1 MKIFLNQESV
11 KQLEV
16 LMVRTGYTNPTHCIN
31 VMISTITNNLRKAD
45 TKKKTTN
52 I

>member
-1 MKIFLNQESV
+1 MRIFLNQESV
-11 KQLEV
+11 KQLEA
-16 LMVRTGYTNPTHCIN
+16 LMARTGNTNPTHMVN

-45 TKKKTTN
+45 AKKAAN

>member
-11 KQLEV
+11 KQLEA

-45 TKKKTTN
+45 TKKKKTN
-52 I
+52 F